1 MLTFIHGPVGEVDS
15 DREGDSDGEVD
26 SDKES
31 DSDKEVDSYKV
42 FQLLECIV
50 FTAQPIISVLLH
62 WPSSW

>member
-50 FTAQPIISVLLH
+50 FTT
-62 WPSSW
+62 